1 MAKVSSRHFRSATQL
16 VIPVLFMVSAQL
28 AWGFEAIADENVE
41 SCVGRVCRIEGVLAD
56 IHTLKNKDTVLD
68 FGHPAPHQTFTAV
81 IAADAASQFQF
92 VQGYKGQRVRVTGLI
107 KMRTG
112 QLFTALDHPSQ
123 LASLE

>member
-1 MAKVSSRHFRSATQL
+1 MKVLPWRCRLL
-16 VIPVLFMVSAQL
+16 VLLSFLGLLMISAQV
-28 AWGFEAIADENVE
+28 AWGFDAIADEYVE
-41 SCVGRVCRIEGVLAD
+41 SCEGRVCRIEGVVAD

-81 IAADAASQFQF
+81 IAADAASQFQY
-92 VQGYKGQRVRVTGLI
+92 VRGYKGQRVRVTGLF

-112 QLFTALDHPSQ
+112 HLVTALDHHSQ